1 MRDRSF
7 TLVEILVTIGV
18 ITLLIAIS
26 VPALSAVRRRSEVK
40 ETQALMARLSLALE
54 HYADEFGDYPPS
66 RLEKLGQRGNGR
78 NEGSECM
85 VRCLTSEAK
94 GGPFI
99 ELTDENYGNTDDDQL
114 PSGANP
120 TASMLQTRYLLEVL
134 DRWGNPIA
142 YTHNRDYDSGAT
154 VQLLTGQAS
163 VAAGQSDVTG
173 TYQAL
178 TKFQLW
184 SAGPD
189 GEAGTEDDVTSWEP

>member
-1 MRDRSF
+1 MRRGF
-7 TLVEILVTIGV
+7 TLIELLVTIGV
-18 ITLLIAIS
+18 ITILVAIS

-40 ETQALMARLSLALE
+40 ETKALMARLSLALE

-66 RLEKLGQRGNGR
+66 RLKKLGARGNGK

-85 VRCLTSEAK
+85 VRCLFTQEK

-99 ELTDENYGNTDDDQL
+99 ELADAFLGNSDGDQL
-114 PSGANP
+114 ASGQDP
-120 TASMLQTRYLLEVL
+120 TRSTQQTRDLLEVH

-142 YTHNRDYDSGAT
+142 YTHNRDYDQGAT
-154 VQLLTGQAS
+154 VLLISGQVGVPAS
-163 VAAGQSDVTG
+163 KSDVTG
-173 TYQAL
+173 SYQSL

-189 GEAGTEDDVTSWEP
+189 GEADTEDDVTSWEQ